1 MKNGGTSPSFAVR
14 AAIRTVSAYQGAAS
28 GRISPCRFYPSCS
41 NYAIEA
47 FTEHGFWTGIALTA
61 KRLIRCRP
69 FGPHGVDLVPLHVH
83 VRPDA
88 KAGRI
93 R

>member
-1 MKNGGTSPSFAVR
+1 MKSGEVSTGRGVR
-14 AAIRTVSAYQGAAS
+14 AAIRMLEGYQGATS

-41 NYAIEA
+41 NYAIDA
-47 FTEHGFWTGIALTA
+47 FAEHGFWQGFLLTA

-83 VRPDA
+83 TRSDSRRVR
-88 KAGRI
+88 
-93 R
+93 

>member
-1 MKNGGTSPSFAVR
+1 MKDTAASSNVATR
-14 AAIRTVSAYQGAAS
+14 AAIRMVLAYQGAAS

-41 NYAIEA
+41 NYAVEA
-47 FTEHGFWTGIALTA
+47 FTEHGFWSGLALTA

-83 VRPDA
+83 VRSDA
-88 KAGRI
+88 RSGRL